1 MTSNCATPGQD
12 LCGEN
17 WKTQSN
23 ANMDTTRAEPVPN
36 SESPTALS
44 KNAVH
49 RRWWIGLVAAVG
61 LVVGA
66 YLLRAWSVDTQL
78 ATQRNRRSA
87 NDAQGVPVVTA
98 AAKSGDMDVYLNGLG
113 SVIPYNTITVKS
125 RVDGQLI
132 RVPFQEG
139 QVVSTGQ
146 LLAEIDPR
154 PFEVQLAQ
162 AEGQL
167 ARDQALLTNA
177 QIDLERY
184 RVLFKQDSV
193 PKQQLDTQESLVRQF
208 QGTIKA
214 DQGQVDNAKLQLV
227 YCRITAPIGGRVGL
241 RLVDAGNMIHATDAN
256 GLVVITQLQ
265 PITVVFTV
273 AEDKL
278 PAVLAKLKSG
288 ARLTVEAY
296 DREQKQRL
304 ATGYLQSIDNQI
316 DPTTG
321 TVKFK
326 AVFANADGALF
337 PNQFVNA
344 RLLVDTLRNVTL
356 VPNAAIQRSPQSAY
370 VYVVKPDNTVEA
382 RNVAIQMS
390 QDNDTAIA
398 SGLTPGETVVVD
410 GVDKLQPGSKVVAR
424 TPSTAPP
431 RS

>member
-1 MTSNCATPGQD
+1 MAKLWQD
-12 LCGEN
+12 GSF
-17 WKTQSN
+17 TI
-23 ANMDTTRAEPVPN
+23 MDTPVAEPRQKDETPKVKLRNAPN
-36 SESPTALS
+36 
-44 KNAVH
+44 
-49 RRWWIGLVAAVG
+49 RRRLIGLIAVIALIVAV
-61 LVVGA
+61 
-66 YLLRAWSVDTQL
+66 YFLRAWSGQAQL
-78 ATQRNRRSA
+78 SEQNRRRSA
-87 NDAQGVPVVTA
+87 NNAPGVPVLTET
-98 AAKSGDMDVYLNGLG
+98 AKSGDMDVYLNGLG

-184 RVLFKQDSV
+184 QVLFKQDSV
-193 PKQQLDTQESLVRQF
+193 PKQQLDTQESLVRQY

-241 RLVDAGNMIHATDAN
+241 RLVDVGNMIHATDAN

-304 ATGYLQSIDNQI
+304 ATGDLQSIDNQI

-344 RLLVDTLRNVTL
+344 RLLVDTLHNVTL
-356 VPNAAIQRSPQSAY
+356 VPNAAIQRSSQSAY
-370 VYVVKPDNTVEA
+370 VYIVKPDNTVEA

-390 QDNDTAIA
+390 QGDDTAIA

-424 TPSTAPP
+424 TLSAASP

>member
-1 MTSNCATPGQD
+1 MAMLWQD
-12 LCGEN
+12 GN
-17 WKTQSN
+17 FTI
-23 ANMDTTRAEPVPN
+23 MDTPIAEPRQNDDTPKAKLRNAPN
-36 SESPTALS
+36 
-44 KNAVH
+44 K
-49 RRWWIGLVAAVG
+49 RRLIGLIATIVLIVS
-61 LVVGA
+61 A
-66 YLLRAWSVDTQL
+66 YFLRAWLGQAQL
-78 ATQRNRRSA
+78 SEQNRRRA
-87 NDAQGVPVVTA
+87 GNNAQGIPVLTA
-98 AAKSGDMDVYLNGLG
+98 TAKSGDMDVYLNGLG

-139 QVVSTGQ
+139 QVVSSGQ

-184 RVLFKQDSV
+184 QVLFKQDSV

-278 PAVLAKLKSG
+278 PAVLAKLKAG

-304 ATGYLQSIDNQI
+304 ATGDLQSIDNQI

-321 TVKFK
+321 TLKFK

-356 VPNAAIQRSPQSAY
+356 VPNAAIQRSPQTAY
-370 VYVVKPDNTVEA
+370 VYVVKSDNTVEA

-390 QDNDTAIA
+390 QGDDTAIA

-410 GVDKLQPGSKVVAR
+410 GVDKLQPGSKVAAR
-424 TPSTAPP
+424 TPSAAPP

>member
-1 MTSNCATPGQD
+1 MAMLWQD
-12 LCGEN
+12 GN
-17 WKTQSN
+17 FTI
-23 ANMDTTRAEPVPN
+23 MDTPLAEPRQNDDTPKAKLRNAPN
-36 SESPTALS
+36 
-44 KNAVH
+44 K
-49 RRWWIGLVAAVG
+49 RRLIGLIATIVLIVS
-61 LVVGA
+61 A
-66 YLLRAWSVDTQL
+66 YFLRAWLGQAQL
-78 ATQRNRRSA
+78 SKQNRRRSA
-87 NDAQGVPVVTA
+87 NNAQGIPVLTA
-98 AAKSGDMDVYLNGLG
+98 TAKSGDMDVYLNGLG

-139 QVVSTGQ
+139 QVVSSGQ

-184 RVLFKQDSV
+184 QVLFKQDSV

-278 PAVLAKLKSG
+278 PAVLAKLKAG

-304 ATGYLQSIDNQI
+304 ATGDLQSIDNQI

-321 TVKFK
+321 TLKFK

-344 RLLVDTLRNVTL
+344 RLLVDTLRNVML
-356 VPNAAIQRSPQSAY
+356 VPNAAIQRSPQTAY
-370 VYVVKPDNTVEA
+370 VYVVKSDNTVEA

-390 QDNDTAIA
+390 QGDDTAIA

-424 TPSTAPP
+424 TPSAAPP

>member
-1 MTSNCATPGQD
+1 MAMLWQD
-12 LCGEN
+12 GN
-17 WKTQSN
+17 FTI
-23 ANMDTTRAEPVPN
+23 MDTPLAEPRQNDDTPKTKLRNAPN
-36 SESPTALS
+36 
-44 KNAVH
+44 K
-49 RRWWIGLVAAVG
+49 RRLIGLIATIVLIVS
-61 LVVGA
+61 A
-66 YLLRAWSVDTQL
+66 YFLRAWLGQAQL
-78 ATQRNRRSA
+78 SEQNRRRA
-87 NDAQGVPVVTA
+87 GNNAQGIPVLTA
-98 AAKSGDMDVYLNGLG
+98 TAKSGDMDVYLNGLG

-139 QVVSTGQ
+139 QVVSSGQ

-184 RVLFKQDSV
+184 QVLFKQDSV

-304 ATGYLQSIDNQI
+304 ATGDLQSIDNQI

-344 RLLVDTLRNVTL
+344 RLLVDTLHNVTL

-370 VYVVKPDNTVEA
+370 VYIVKPDNTVAA

-390 QDNDTAIA
+390 QGDDTAIA

-410 GVDKLQPGSKVVAR
+410 GVDKLQPGSKVAAR
-424 TPSTAPP
+424 TPSAAPP

>member
-1 MTSNCATPGQD
+1 
-12 LCGEN
+12 
-17 WKTQSN
+17 
-23 ANMDTTRAEPVPN
+23 MDTTHAEPIPN
-36 SESPTALS
+36 SETSRERS
-44 KNAVH
+44 KNFM
-49 RRWWIGLVAAVG
+49 RTRWLIGLAAG
-61 LVVGA
+61 LVLIAGV
-66 YLLRAWSVDTQL
+66 YLLRAWSVNAQL
-78 ATQRNRRSA
+78 ATERNRRSGI
-87 NDAQGVPVVTA
+87 DAQSVPVVTA
-98 AAKSGDMDVYLNGLG
+98 AAQTGDMAVYLNGLG

-177 QIDLERY
+177 KIDLERY

-278 PAVLAKLKSG
+278 PTVLAKLKSG

-296 DREQKQRL
+296 DREQKQQL
-304 ATGYLQSIDNQI
+304 ANGYLQSIDNQI

-326 AVFANADGALF
+326 AVFANVDGALF

-344 RLLVDTLRNVTL
+344 RLLVDTLRNATL

-370 VYVVKPDNTVEA
+370 VFVVKPDNTVEA

-390 QDNDTAIA
+390 QGNDTAIA

-424 TPSTAPP
+424 TPSAAAP

>member
-1 MTSNCATPGQD
+1 MVAEIS
-12 LCGEN
+12 
-17 WKTQSN
+17 KTDGN
-23 ANMDTTRAEPVPN
+23 GN
-36 SESPTALS
+36 TAKPS
-44 KNAVH
+44 STKASYK
-49 RRWWIGLVAAVG
+49 RWTIGLLVTAALVAA
-61 LVVGA
+61 A
-66 YLLRAWSVDTQL
+66 YLYRDRIGGAQQP
-78 ATQRNRRSA
+78 AANRRSA
-87 NDAQGVPVVTA
+87 AGAQSVPVVTA
-98 AAKSGDMDVYLNGLG
+98 AVQTGDMPVYLNGLG

-146 LLAEIDPR
+146 VLAEIDPR

-278 PAVLAKLKSG
+278 PTVLAKLKSD

-390 QDNDTAIA
+390 QGNDTAIA

-424 TPSTAPP
+424 TPSAAAP

>member
-1 MTSNCATPGQD
+1 MAMLWQD
-12 LCGEN
+12 GN
-17 WKTQSN
+17 FTI
-23 ANMDTTRAEPVPN
+23 MDTPIAEPRQNDDTPKAKLRNAPN
-36 SESPTALS
+36 
-44 KNAVH
+44 K
-49 RRWWIGLVAAVG
+49 RRLIGLIATIVLIVS
-61 LVVGA
+61 A
-66 YLLRAWSVDTQL
+66 YFLRAWLGQAQL
-78 ATQRNRRSA
+78 SEQNRRRA
-87 NDAQGVPVVTA
+87 GNNAQGIPVLTA
-98 AAKSGDMDVYLNGLG
+98 TAKSGDMDVYLNGLG

-139 QVVSTGQ
+139 QVVSSGQ

-184 RVLFKQDSV
+184 QVLFKQDSV

-241 RLVDAGNMIHATDAN
+241 RLVDAGNMIHTTDAN

-304 ATGYLQSIDNQI
+304 ATGDLQSIDNQI

-321 TVKFK
+321 TLKFK

-356 VPNAAIQRSPQSAY
+356 VPNAAIQRSPQTAY
-370 VYVVKPDNTVEA
+370 VYVVKSDNTVEA

-390 QDNDTAIA
+390 QGDDTAIA

-424 TPSTAPP
+424 TPSAAPP